1 MYRVAARKG
10 AVVRKG
16 IEMESSIAG
25 IIEPGTRVVGE
36 REATA
41 ACGTRRVFVRTAE
54 VAGWLS
60 LRVLEVDREAAKAL
74 EKREAQDRDAR
85 AKRLRGERLAAELA
99 RFVGRCGRLAPRELD
114 PVALAGSTTFTSAAQ
129 LLVFWFGRQF
139 YAGPASPQTAA
150 ASYFEARWPL
160 WFGGRDKLFDMAQRN
175 AAPLIRRARR
185 GDLDGDPEWAGPR
198 GALAKLLLLDQFPP
212 GQEKGA
218 KIPTSKAH
226 IPVVFHSFWLIFRR
240 VIISR
245 NGLER
250 ERLSSERARAERP
263 R

>member
-99 RFVGRCGRLAPRELD
+99 RFVGRCGRLAPR
-114 PVALAGSTTFTSAAQ
+114 PVLAV
-129 LLVFWFGRQF
+129 LEVRGR
-139 YAGPASPQTAA
+139 P
-150 ASYFEARWPL
+150 
-160 WFGGRDKLFDMAQRN
+160 N
-175 AAPLIRRARR
+175 ANRRARSS
-185 GDLDGDPEWAGPR
+185 GH
-198 GALAKLLLLDQFPP
+198 PP
-212 GQEKGA
+212 
-218 KIPTSKAH
+218 S
-226 IPVVFHSFWLIFRR
+226 
-240 VIISR
+240 
-245 NGLER
+245 
-250 ERLSSERARAERP
+250 ARANRSP
-263 R
+263 HRVVLFLHQCN